1 LLIVEA
7 DRQRGSRR
15 KVWVA
20 VSGLVV
26 VALIG
31 AFVLLKGDGS
41 DSDEPVSEAEA
52 RAFFDQVVA
61 AARARDFDKL
71 CSLNGAPPNCYFA
84 LDSPF
89 QKLRDTVPPDPP
101 TIVETRFHE
110 KDSADGSTGRV
121 LVVEGT
127 DGRGRPYRTE
137 VMVSRYEGKLEGAN
151 VVYWSGHEI
160 FEPDRNER
168 RLRESE
174 QRGKG

>member
-1 LLIVEA
+1 MEG
-7 DRQRGSRR
+7 DRPHRPRL
-15 KVWVA
+15 KVWAA
-20 VSGLVV
+20 VGLAA
-26 VALIG
+26 VALTG
-31 AFVLLKGDGS
+31 MFALLGGGDG
-41 DSDEPVSEAEA
+41 DSEKTPSEAEA

-61 AARARDFDKL
+61 AAGARDFDKL

-110 KDSADGSTGRV
+110 KDSSDGSTGRV
-121 LVVEGT
+121 LVVEGN

-137 VMVSRYEGKLEGAN
+137 VMVSRYEGKLEGTN

>member
-1 LLIVEA
+1 VEVV
-7 DRQRGSRR
+7 DRPRGTRV
-15 KVWVA
+15 KVWA
-20 VSGLVV
+20 AIGLVII

-31 AFVLLKGDGS
+31 AFTLLGGDS
-41 DSDEPVSEAEA
+41 DSEKPVSEAEA

-61 AARARDFDKL
+61 AARARDFDRL

-137 VMVSRYEGKLEGAN
+137 VMVSRYEGKLEGTN

-174 QRGKG
+174 QRGNG

>member
-1 LLIVEA
+1 MV
-7 DRQRGSRR
+7 DRPRGTRV
-15 KVWVA
+15 KVWA
-20 VSGLVV
+20 AIGLVIV
-26 VALIG
+26 FALIG
-31 AFVLLKGDGS
+31 VFTLLGGGGGDS
-41 DSDEPVSEAEA
+41 EKPVSEAEA

-61 AARARDFDKL
+61 AGRARDFDKL

-110 KDSADGSTGRV
+110 KSSADGSTGRV

-137 VMVSRYEGKLEGAN
+137 VMVSRYEGKLEGTN